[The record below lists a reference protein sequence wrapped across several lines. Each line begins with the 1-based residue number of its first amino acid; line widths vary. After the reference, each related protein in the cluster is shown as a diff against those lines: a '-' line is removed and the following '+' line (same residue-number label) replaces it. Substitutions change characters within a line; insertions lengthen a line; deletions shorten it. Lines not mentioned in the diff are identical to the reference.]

1 MPAYVLLPALV
12 LLMGLVALG
21 ALYAGFA
28 AARTVAARSLG
39 TGAAWGALTGPA
51 WAITMAFLVILAGG
65 LFHGDADDASVF
77 GVFLFGGALLGA
89 GGGALAVSGQSP
101 PPDGV

>member
-1 MPAYVLLPALV
+1 
-12 LLMGLVALG
+12 
-21 ALYAGFA
+21 
-28 AARTVAARSLG
+28 
-39 TGAAWGALTGPA
+39 
-51 WAITMAFLVILAGG
+51 MAFLVILAGG